1 MGSVSRRPAQNQ
13 CITFTVN
20 STAKV
25 LVLHSLSPTVKEV
38 EDHYIG
44 VSDDSGDVK
53 ERRFVNCHSLILYE
67 SK

>member
-1 MGSVSRRPAQNQ
+1 M
-13 CITFTVN
+13 N

-53 ERRFVNCHSLILYE
+53 ERRFANCHSIILYE

>member
-1 MGSVSRRPAQNQ
+1 MSRRPAQSQ
-13 CITFTVN
+13 GITFTVS

-38 EDHYIG
+38 KDHYIG
-44 VSDDSGDVK
+44 VSHDSGDVK
-53 ERRFVNCHSLILYE
+53 ERSFVNCRYLILYE

>member
-1 MGSVSRRPAQNQ
+1 MSRRPAQNH

-20 STAKV
+20 STSKV

-44 VSDDSGDVK
+44 VSDDSSDVK
-53 ERRFVNCHSLILYE
+53 ERRFVNRRSLILYE